1 MGMHKI
7 AKMPSPEELKEEM
20 PLSEE
25 AKQIKAARDKEIR
38 DVFTGASDKFLVI
51 IGPCSADNET
61 AVMDYLGRLA
71 RVQKDLADKLLIIP
85 RIYTNKPRTTGDGY
99 KGMVHQPD
107 PEKAPDMASG
117 LRSVRKGDRT
127 LFCRRNALSRKLAIY
142 GRSFIL
148 CCRWSSFCR
157 EPAASFNS

>member
-99 KGMVHQPD
+99 KGSCQP
-107 PEKAPDMASG
+107 
-117 LRSVRKGDRT
+117 RT
-127 LFCRRNALSRKLAIY
+127 LRKHQIWLVDFVLSAN
-142 GRSFIL
+142 FI
-148 CCRWSSFCR
+148 WKH
-157 EPAASFNS
+157 

>member
-85 RIYTNKPRTTGDGY
+85 RIYTNKPRTTGEGY
-99 KGMVHQPD
+99 KGIF
-107 PEKAPDMASG
+107 
-117 LRSVRKGDRT
+117 RSCEGNSSICGT
-127 LFCRRNALSRKLAIY
+127 EYLAGKLQSKFIRMY
-142 GRSFIL
+142 YEERSQESVI
-148 CCRWSSFCR
+148 
-157 EPAASFNS
+157 